1 MQNLARVAWPVAFVA
16 VAAMGFGYFRAE
28 SPPAPAHEVTVTPQ
42 TGPTVVRSLK
52 ELARLET
59 AQLRVEKVIDLKDHQ
74 KRFHGLVEADDSLL
88 FVAAGEVV
96 LGVDLGKA
104 DVTFDEATKTAKI
117 TLDEPEV
124 FSARFDEPHSYV
136 HSRKTDTFAV
146 RNEGLEATARREATK
161 AFAAAGREPRAQ
173 ELAKSQAE
181 TQLRALARA
190 WGSSDLEL
198 TWRGP
203 RGEVATAP

>member
-1 MQNLARVAWPVAFVA
+1 MQHLARLAWPAAFVA
-16 VAAMGFGYFRAE
+16 VAAMGFGFIRTE
-28 SPPAPAHEVTVTPQ
+28 SPAPSHEITVTPQ
-42 TGPTVVRSLK
+42 TGPMVVRSLK

-59 AQLRVEKVIDLKDHQ
+59 AQIRVEKVIDLVDHQ

-104 DVTFDEATKTAKI
+104 DVTFDEASKTAKI

-124 FSARFDEPHSYV
+124 FSTRFDEPHSYV
-136 HSRKTDTFAV
+136 HSRRTDTFAQ
-146 RNEGLEATARREATK
+146 RNEGLEAAARREATRS
-161 AFAAAGREPRAQ
+161 FGAAGREPRAQ
-173 ELAKSQAE
+173 EMARAQAE
-181 TQLRALARA
+181 KQLRALAQA
-190 WGSSDLEL
+190 WGSRDLEV

-203 RGEVATAP
+203 KGEVAVAP